1 MKFKI
6 TKEQLKDIGIRM
18 LKTALEVALATIT
31 GSLIISAVTN
41 VDELKMM
48 LYNVG
53 ITVGSAVATALI
65 NIILK
70 LVRNIIDDR
79 KLTAEDIDNA
89 FGGGE

>member
-18 LKTALEVALATIT
+18 LKTAIEVALATLT
-31 GSLIISAVTN
+31 GSLLLSVVTDI
-41 VDELKMM
+41 DELKLM

-70 LVRNIIDDR
+70 LVKNLIDDW
-79 KLTAEDIDNA
+79 KLTTEDIDNA
-89 FGGGE
+89 FGGDE

>member
-18 LKTALEVALATIT
+18 LKTALEVALATLT
-31 GSLIISAVTN
+31 GSLLLSVVTDI
-41 VDELKMM
+41 DELKLM

-70 LVRNIIDDR
+70 LVKNLIDDW
-79 KLTAEDIDNA
+79 KLTTEDIDNA
-89 FGGGE
+89 FGGAE

>member
-18 LKTALEVALATIT
+18 AKTALEVALATLT
-31 GSLIISAVTN
+31 GSLLLSVVTDI
-41 VDELKMM
+41 DELKMM

-70 LVRNIIDDR
+70 LVRNIIDDW

>member
-18 LKTALEVALATIT
+18 AKTALEVALATLT
-31 GSLIISAVTN
+31 GSLLLSVVTDI
-41 VDELKMM
+41 DELKLM

-70 LVRNIIDDR
+70 LIRNIIDDW
-79 KLTAEDIDNA
+79 KLTTEEIDEA
-89 FGGGE
+89 FGGAE